1 MTSSNRGAD
10 RRAADPDSIYLNK
23 NSLFAS
29 EDESICLPR
38 KGKIPS
44 LKLAKI

>member
-23 NSLFAS
+23 NSLFAP
-29 EDESICLPR
+29 EEESIVYQE
-38 KGKIPS
+38 KGKFP
-44 LKLAKI
+44 L